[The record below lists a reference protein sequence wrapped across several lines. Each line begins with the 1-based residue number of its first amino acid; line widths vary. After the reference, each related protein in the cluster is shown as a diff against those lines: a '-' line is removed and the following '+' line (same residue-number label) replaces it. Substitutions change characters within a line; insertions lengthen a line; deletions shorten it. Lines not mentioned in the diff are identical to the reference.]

1 MFFVFFLTLY
11 CIILFDNIGV
21 LFIVSVLSLLTT
33 RQQIFQKSFFLKKN
47 PILGDRPQIK
57 GVVIKVRITTPRK
70 PNSARR
76 PVVKVLLSSKKNRVA
91 HIPGK
96 GHNLRKH
103 SEVLIGGV
111 GARDLPGVHF
121 SCIRGVYDLAPVYGK
136 IRRRSIYGVKKLDA
150 LKKKLRRKFR
160 KV

>member
-1 MFFVFFLTLY
+1 MSTLQQTFKFRRFF
-11 CIILFDNIGV
+11 
-21 LFIVSVLSLLTT
+21 
-33 RQQIFQKSFFLKKN
+33 KKKLN
-47 PILGDRPQIK
+47 PILNNKPQMK
-57 GVVIKVRITTPRK
+57 GVVVKVRITTPRK

-76 PVVKVLLSSKKNRVA
+76 PVVKILLSNKKQRVA

-103 SEVLIGGV
+103 SEVLISGV

-121 SCIRGVYDLAPVYGK
+121 SCIRGVYDLSPVNGK
-136 IRRRSIYGVKKLDA
+136 VRRRSIYGVKKPDT

-160 KV
+160 VL

>member
-1 MFFVFFLTLY
+1 
-11 CIILFDNIGV
+11 
-21 LFIVSVLSLLTT
+21 
-33 RQQIFQKSFFLKKN
+33 LKN
-47 PILGDRPQIK
+47 QPQMK
-57 GVVIKVRITTPRK
+57 GVVMRVRITTPRK

-76 PVVKVLLSSKKNRVA
+76 PVVKVLLSNKKQRVV

-103 SEVLIGGV
+103 SEVLISGV

-121 SCIRGVYDLAPVYGK
+121 SCIRGVYDLSPVSSK
-136 IRRRSIYGVKKLDA
+136 TRRRSIYGVKKPDS

-160 KV
+160 VA

>member
-1 MFFVFFLTLY
+1 MTTLNQ
-11 CIILFDNIGV
+11 ILFKK
-21 LFIVSVLSLLTT
+21 
-33 RQQIFQKSFFLKKN
+33 RFFKKKLN
-47 PILGDRPQIK
+47 PILKNQPQMK
-57 GVVIKVRITTPRK
+57 GVVMRVRITTPRK

-76 PVVKVLLSSKKNRVA
+76 PVVKVLLSNKKQRVV

-103 SEVLIGGV
+103 SEVLISGV

-121 SCIRGVYDLAPVYGK
+121 SCIRGVYDLSPVSSK
-136 IRRRSIYGVKKLDA
+136 TRRRSIYGVKKPDS

-160 KV
+160 VA

>member
-1 MFFVFFLTLY
+1 LSTL
-11 CIILFDNIGV
+11 
-21 LFIVSVLSLLTT
+21 
-33 RQQIFQKSFFLKKN
+33 QQIFKFRRFFKKKLN
-47 PILGDRPQIK
+47 PILSNKPQMK
-57 GVVIKVRITTPRK
+57 GVVVKVRITTPRK

-76 PVVKVLLSSKKNRVA
+76 PVVKILLSNKKQRVA

-103 SEVLIGGV
+103 SEVLISGV

-121 SCIRGVYDLAPVYGK
+121 SCIRGVYDLSPVNGK
-136 IRRRSIYGVKKLDA
+136 VRRRSIYGVKKPDT

-160 KV
+160 VL

>member
-1 MFFVFFLTLY
+1 LSTL
-11 CIILFDNIGV
+11 N
-21 LFIVSVLSLLTT
+21 
-33 RQQIFQKSFFLKKN
+33 QIFFKRRFFKKKLN
-47 PILGDRPQIK
+47 PILFNKPQIK

-76 PVVKVLLSSKKNRVA
+76 PIVKAQLSNKKQRVA

-103 SEVLIGGV
+103 SEVLISGV

-121 SCIRGVYDLAPVYGK
+121 SCIRGVYDLSPVVGK
-136 IRRRSIYGVKKLDA
+136 IRRRSIYGVKKPDIF
-150 LKKKLRRKFR
+150 KKKLRRKFR
-160 KV
+160 VSS

>member
-1 MFFVFFLTLY
+1 LST
-11 CIILFDNIGV
+11 ISQILKQPRI
-21 LFIVSVLSLLTT
+21 S
-33 RQQIFQKSFFLKKN
+33 KKKLN
-47 PILGDRPQIK
+47 PILSNRPQIK
-57 GVVIKVRITTPRK
+57 GVVLKVRITTPRK

-76 PVVKVLLSSKKNRVA
+76 PVVKVLLSNRIQRVA

-103 SEVLIGGV
+103 SEVLISGV

-121 SCIRGVYDLAPVYGK
+121 SCVRGGYDFSPVFGK
-136 IRRRSIYGVKKLDA
+136 VRRRSIYGVKRPDI

-160 KV
+160 VS